1 MLIYP
6 NTIPYG
12 LKDLVLSAA
21 IALPVPTPDRFLPK
35 TLRLHTRMQT
45 TPPEG
50 LSQKGQFLATEL
62 HFDSPPASQ
71 SVGRLTD

>member
-6 NTIPYG
+6 NTAPHG

-50 LSQKGQFLATEL
+50 LSQKVLVQEWKLQIV
-62 HFDSPPASQ
+62 DIKQKKS
-71 SVGRLTD
+71 